1 MRLLQLTPTSPGA
14 SGFAA
19 VRPSWMTKMALLPN
33 TLTTTRLQLRRYAA
47 DQDSGWYTEMALKNR
62 AHLARY
68 ESGNAAMRIT
78 SLEQAHIVLSG
89 FAEMANSGR
98 AAFLGAFR
106 RDTGVFIGQ
115 IYVGVGNSELPGY
128 LLGYFADVDHL
139 RQGYISEAAA
149 ATVKTLFETCGAERV
164 GLGCDDTN
172 IASQRVA
179 EKLGMVREGHIRADK
194 RNADGT
200 VTGSLLYGLLR
211 SDFAV
216 Q

>member
-1 MRLLQLTPTSPGA
+1 
-14 SGFAA
+14 
-19 VRPSWMTKMALLPN
+19 MALLPN
-33 TLTTTRLQLRRYAA
+33 SLTTKRLRLRRYAA
-47 DQDSGWYTEMALKNR
+47 DQDAGWYTEMALKNR

-68 ESGNAAMRIT
+68 ECGNAAMRIG
-78 SLEQAHIVLSG
+78 SVGEAHKVLSE
-89 FAEMANSGR
+89 FAEMTASGR

-106 RDTGVFIGQ
+106 RDDDVFVGQ

-139 RQGYISEAAA
+139 RQGYIFEAAA

-172 IASQRVA
+172 IASQRIA
-179 EKLGMVREGHIRADK
+179 EKLGMVREGHLRADK

-211 SDFAV
+211 SDVCV